1 MNDDIFDPKDFDRHD
16 PEWKALLKEAL
27 EKNADLL
34 GERSE
39 KEVEE
44 QFNQLCDAAKRAGSD
59 LLQFIETIRF
69 FEEMRKDPRV
79 IQAHQGNKQT
89 IARADWTIDDTI
101 VDLLNVGIDVVKED
115 QTRAQIDRL
124 FEE

>member
-1 MNDDIFDPKDFDRHD
+1 MNDDIFDPKDFDRHE
-16 PEWKALLKEAL
+16 PEWKALFKEAL
-27 EKNADLL
+27 EQHADLL

-39 KEVEE
+39 EEE
-44 QFNQLCDAAKRAGSD
+44 QFNQLCDVAKRAGSEP
-59 LLQFIETIRF
+59 LQFIETIRF
-69 FEEMRKDPRV
+69 FEEMKRDSRV
-79 IQAHQGNKQT
+79 IQAHRGNKQT